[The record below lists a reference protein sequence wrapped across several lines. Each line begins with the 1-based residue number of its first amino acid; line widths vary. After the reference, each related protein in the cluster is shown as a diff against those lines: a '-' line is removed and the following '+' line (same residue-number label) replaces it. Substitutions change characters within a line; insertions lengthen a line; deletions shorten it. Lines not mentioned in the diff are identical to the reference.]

1 MIAWLSNWAGENY
14 NTLVVLA
21 GVSMLSLAS
30 GVVGCFMLLRK
41 RALMADALSHATLPG
56 IGLAFMVMVWMGG
69 SGKSLPGLLLGA
81 TVTGVLGALIVLA
94 LRSYTRLKEDASL
107 GIVLSVFFGTGVCL
121 LGWIQKM
128 KEGSAAGLES
138 FIYGKTASMVAQ
150 DAWLIGGAGAVC
162 VVTCVLF
169 YKEFRLICFDTG
181 FARSQGWPVTLID
194 GLLMTLS
201 ILVVVIGLQA
211 VGLILVIALLI
222 IPPAAARFW
231 TDRLDKM
238 ILVSGFIGLFSG
250 VSGALISANHPK
262 IPSGAIIVL
271 MAIVLFVLS
280 MMLAP
285 NRGVIARLVRHRGL
299 SARIAR
305 QQFLRT
311 LFELT
316 EEASAGPVTPGVKV
330 PFKKLLGRRSWTK
343 AQLSRQVRQGLKEG
357 TLAPST
363 DDGVQLSHTGLV
375 EAARLTRNHRLWEI
389 YLITHADIAAS
400 HVDRDAH
407 VVEHVLGEE
416 MVARLELLL
425 EPIPARVV
433 PASPHGLAPLNAPG
447 SNIAGKGGAA

>member
-1 MIAWLSNWAGENY
+1 MISWLTNWAAENY

-81 TVTGVLGALIVLA
+81 TVTGVLGALVVMA
-94 LRSYTRLKEDASL
+94 LRNFTRLKEDASL
-107 GIVLSVFFGTGVCL
+107 GIVLSVFFGTGICL
-121 LGWIQKM
+121 MGWIQKM
-128 KEGSAAGLES
+128 KEGHAAGLES

-150 DAWLIGGAGAVC
+150 DAWLIAGAGAVC
-162 VVTCVLF
+162 VLTCVMF

-181 FARSQGWPVTLID
+181 FARSQGWPVALID
-194 GLLMTLS
+194 GVLMTLA

-250 VSGALISANHPK
+250 VSGAMISANHPK

-271 MAIVLFVLS
+271 MAIVLFVAS

-285 NRGVIARLVRHRGL
+285 NRGVIARLLRHRGL
-299 SARIAR
+299 TARIAR

-316 EEASAGPVTPGVKV
+316 EEASIGPVEAGVKV
-330 PFKKLLGRRSWTK
+330 SFKVLLGRRSWNR
-343 AQLSRQVRQGLKEG
+343 AHLARLVRQGLREG
-357 TLAPST
+357 TLAPTT
-363 DDGVQLSHTGLV
+363 DSGVQLSHAGLV

-407 VVEHVLGEE
+407 AVEHVLGEE
-416 MVARLELLL
+416 MVAQLEKLL
-425 EPIPARVV
+425 EPMPARLV
-433 PASPHGLAPLNAPG
+433 PASPHGLASADASG
-447 SNIAGKGGAA
+447 QKKRGGA